1 MKTRI
6 VRFLDRLSD
15 RFISSQQLKQAQNI
29 KYELAKRANK
39 TTVDYVEKYM
49 REVSSVHTK
58 WKVLDLAL
66 NEVKVNGLF
75 LEFGVFKGETINYI
89 AKQTQSKIYGFD
101 SFDGLPE
108 FWRDGF
114 EKGSFHLGHLPKVEK
129 NVSLVK
135 GWFDQTLPKFLE
147 NRVDEQ
153 VAFLHVDCDLYSST
167 KTIFECLHDRIKSGT
182 VIVFDEYF
190 NYPGWEN
197 DEFRAFKE
205 FIEASGLHYKYITY
219 NYLHEQVALK
229 II

>member
-6 VRFLDRLSD
+6 VRFLDRLAD

-39 TTVDYVEKYM
+39 TTVDYVEKHM
-49 REVSSVHTK
+49 RDVSSVHTK
-58 WKVLDLAL
+58 WRVLDLAL
-66 NEVKVNGLF
+66 QEVTVNGLYM
-75 LEFGVFKGETINYI
+75 EFGVFQGETINYI
-89 AKQTQSKIYGFD
+89 AKHCQAKVYGFD
-101 SFDGLPE
+101 SFEGLPE

-114 EKGSFHLGHLPKVEK
+114 EKGAFNVDHLPKVER
-129 NVSLVK
+129 NVTLIK
-135 GWFDQTLPKFLE
+135 GWFDETLPKFLE
-147 NRVDEQ
+147 EKADEQ
-153 VAFLHVDCDLYSST
+153 IAFLHIDCDLYSST
-167 KTIFECLHDRIKSGT
+167 KTIFDCLEDRIKPGT

-190 NYPGWEN
+190 NFPGWEN

-205 FIEASGLHYKYITY
+205 FIDKSGINYKYITY